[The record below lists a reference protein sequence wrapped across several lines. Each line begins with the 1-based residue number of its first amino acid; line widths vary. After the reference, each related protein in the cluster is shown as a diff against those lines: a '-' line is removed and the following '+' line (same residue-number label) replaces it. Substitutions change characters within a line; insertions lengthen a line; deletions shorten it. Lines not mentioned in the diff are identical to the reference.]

1 MDGLRLHPI
10 NLYTASHHNEQSNF
24 ILEDSNTAQQGSNF
38 EDDVHDPDVV
48 HPDKHIK
55 ASCVFN
61 KL

>member
-1 MDGLRLHPI
+1 MDWLKTSSQKSLHNKP
-10 NLYTASHHNEQSNF
+10 SQEQSYF